1 MLVSAWIVI
10 AVLVVAAV
18 GGVWAVLW
26 ERRFPTS
33 FTQRPGVMGNVPDE
47 VALDAA
53 ERREQGRLRTQ
64 SEWRGWD
71 PDVVA
76 EAAEVAGSR
85 AVEEA
90 ARVNVH
96 FHP

>member
-1 MLVSAWIVI
+1 MLVLAWVLI
-10 AVLVVAAV
+10 AVLAVAAG
-18 GGVWAVLW
+18 GGVWAVRM
-26 ERRFPTS
+26 ERRSPTS
-33 FTQRPGVMGNVPDE
+33 YTQRLGVMGNVPDE

-64 SEWRGWD
+64 SEWRRWD

-76 EAAEVAGSR
+76 EAAEAAGSR